1 MGQLEQLNLDQNEIA
16 DWSELNKL
24 AGLENLFK
32 LTVNSNLLAA
42 VFLPAAGDGGLPLPS
57 LPTLIH
63 FVGPRCCCCCCFF
76 SLAHSL
82 YPSLPP
88 SLVLLFLTAAAA
100 VLARAEALRGAAVTI
115 PLRQQDHVGGGGAG
129 GWLGRGGRTG
139 RPAGA
144 GGAPV
149 HRQSNRRRHRRRR
162 FRSRRFAHPRTGYDQ
177 PFCATD
183 NHSATHT
190 HTHTQKKKKTFF

>member
-63 FVGPRCCCCCCFF
+63 FVGPRCCCAAASSRSLTPSIPPFLPRWCSSF
-76 SLAHSL
+76 SPPPLPSSPGPKPFAALRSL
-82 YPSLPP
+82 SLCDNKITLGEAGPGAGWGAVVALDGLP
-88 SLVLLFLTAAAA
+88 ALVELRCIGNPIVAATAAAA
-100 VLARAEALRGAAVTI
+100 SAA
-115 PLRQQDHVGGGGAG
+115 AG
-129 GWLGRGGRTG
+129 SPILGPGM
-139 RPAGA
+139 P
-144 GGAPV
+144 
-149 HRQSNRRRHRRRR
+149 S
-162 FRSRRFAHPRTGYDQ
+162 
-177 PFCATD
+177 
-183 NHSATHT
+183 HSAPLTIILPHTHT
-190 HTHTQKKKKTFF
+190 HTHTHKKKKP